1 MQKQFRFT
9 TTNLRALPANPAG
22 AKATEL
28 EFSDT
33 DVVGLKCL
41 SGKTDSK
48 RFLLRYTF
56 LGRKASISIGRF
68 PDVDLASARNIAR
81 YYKTLVAQGVDPK
94 TKRDERSAERAVP
107 TVSEFFHQTYLP
119 LAKKRK
125 RTWDADISRFRLC
138 RSIHNIPYDKLTAQ
152 DVLNVQLSLSS
163 ASKGRDAYAA
173 ATCNRALAVLKTMGK
188 QAEDYLGIPNV
199 AARVSLLPE
208 NNARTRYCNI
218 EETKKII
225 SAALAY
231 PCRSS
236 GAYIALLFLMGCRA
250 SELRVRKWDDIDLA
264 NRTLRI
270 PRTKN
275 GSYHIIYLSDFMVE
289 IIQSVPRLISNP
301 YLFPGAKL
309 GKPIGDAR
317 YAFNSIKETAG
328 IPNPDEVVF
337 HTARHSVAS
346 NLISSGTDISAV
358 QKLLNHRSIESTLR
372 YAKLSEAKQRQT
384 TQHLSDMIQHVS

>member
-1 MQKQFRFT
+1 MEKRFRFT
-9 TTNLRALPANPAG
+9 ATNLRALPANPAG
-22 AKATEL
+22 SRSTEL

-33 DVVGLKCL
+33 EVVGLKCL

-56 LGRKASISIGRF
+56 LGRKASIAIGRF
-68 PDVDLASARNIAR
+68 PDVDLTTARNIAR
-81 YYKTLVAQGVDPK
+81 QYKTLVAQGIDPK
-94 TKRDERSAERAVP
+94 AERDELSTQQAVP
-107 TVSEFFHQTYLP
+107 TVSEFFNQTYLP

-125 RTWDADISRFRLC
+125 RTWDDDISRFRLC
-138 RSIHNIPYDKLTAQ
+138 RSIHKIPYDKLTAQ
-152 DVLNVQLSLSS
+152 DVLNVQLTLSS

-199 AARVSLLPE
+199 ASRVSLLPE

-218 EETKKII
+218 AETQKII

-231 PCRSS
+231 SCKSS

-250 SELRVRKWDDIDLA
+250 SELRVRLWEDIDLV
-264 NRTLRI
+264 NKTMRI

-275 GSYHIIYLSDFMVE
+275 GSYHIIYLSDLMMK
-289 IIQSVPRLISNP
+289 IIQSVPRLTNNP
-301 YLFPGAKL
+301 YVFPGAKL
-309 GKPIGDAR
+309 GRPIGDAR
-317 YAFNSIKETAG
+317 YAFTSIKQSAG

-372 YAKLSEAKQRQT
+372 YAKLSESKQRQT
-384 TQHLSDMIQHVS
+384 TQHLSDMIQLVS